1 MRKVASGFSPV
12 IAVDRRSAKP
22 LYRQIYD
29 GYRAS
34 IVRRNLG
41 AGQAVPS
48 TRTLAVELGV
58 SRIPVL
64 NAYAQLLAEGYFES
78 RAGAGTFVSSSLPE
92 QIPARA
98 QTNLTVPKARNGSR
112 SISRRSALLP
122 RFKGVPWLYGRG
134 AFSVGQLALEH
145 FPFNLW
151 TGLTVR
157 HSRRASTRSLH
168 FSDPMGS
175 LDFRE
180 TLAEYLRTSRAVN
193 CDGEQIMV
201 VSGSQQA
208 LEISAR
214 VLLDAGDRVWL
225 EEPGYRLTQQVVAL
239 AGCRVVTVP
248 VDEEGLDVTAGVAK
262 CPNARAAFVSPSHQ
276 FPLGAT
282 ISASRRLQLLTWA
295 HQANAWIVEDDY
307 DSEYRYKGMPIASLQ
322 GLDRNARVI
331 YIGTFSKTLFPSLR
345 MGYVVIPR
353 DLVERFAAVRH
364 AMDIYPASLYQA
376 VLRDFIAEGHFAR
389 YVRRTRVSYDERRRS
404 LVEALSAEFGS
415 RIEILGSEAGTHLV
429 AIPGPGINDREIAV
443 KAARENLWLWPLSP
457 CYLGKSKR
465 NGFVLGFGGTPPR
478 AFPKAVRH
486 LAGLLPGR

>member
-1 MRKVASGFSPV
+1 MKRVTSAILPIIS
-12 IAVDRRSAKP
+12 IDRRAAEP
-22 LYRQIYD
+22 LHRQIYD
-29 GYRAS
+29 AYRSA
-34 IVRRNLG
+34 IVHRRLRPR
-41 AGQAVPS
+41 ARVPS
-48 TRTLAVELGV
+48 TRMLAGELGV

-180 TLAEYLRTSRAVN
+180 TLAEYVRTSRAVN

-214 VLLDAGDRVWL
+214 VLLDAG
-225 EEPGYRLTQQVVAL
+225 
-239 AGCRVVTVP
+239 
-248 VDEEGLDVTAGVAK
+248 
-262 CPNARAAFVSPSHQ
+262 
-276 FPLGAT
+276 
-282 ISASRRLQLLTWA
+282 
-295 HQANAWIVEDDY
+295 
-307 DSEYRYKGMPIASLQ
+307 
-322 GLDRNARVI
+322 
-331 YIGTFSKTLFPSLR
+331 
-345 MGYVVIPR
+345 
-353 DLVERFAAVRH
+353 
-364 AMDIYPASLYQA
+364 
-376 VLRDFIAEGHFAR
+376 
-389 YVRRTRVSYDERRRS
+389 
-404 LVEALSAEFGS
+404 
-415 RIEILGSEAGTHLV
+415 
-429 AIPGPGINDREIAV
+429 
-443 KAARENLWLWPLSP
+443 
-457 CYLGKSKR
+457 
-465 NGFVLGFGGTPPR
+465 
-478 AFPKAVRH
+478 
-486 LAGLLPGR
+486 